1 MRRDVERSDTL
12 PSARAKESL
21 EKKPA
26 VGLWVRLAKCYAL
39 VLREVRDAPGN
50 SALTLAQFDV
60 LAQLLRHPEGMTPG
74 DLSEALLVTAGN
86 ITGLVDRLEAQDLV
100 TKRTAKDDARVR
112 IVRLT
117 ARGKRLAVREVARH
131 ERLLS
136 RVFSDLR
143 VDEQLEISET
153 LDRMRVALEKRA

>member
-1 MRRDVERSDTL
+1 MRREVERPETL
-12 PSARAKESL
+12 PSVRGKDSL
-21 EKKPA
+21 DKKPA

-50 SALTLAQFDV
+50 TQLTLAQFDV

-100 TKRTAKDDARVR
+100 TKRTAKEDARVR

-117 ARGKRLAVREVARH
+117 ARGKKLALREVARH

-136 RVFSDLR
+136 RVFADLR